1 MTYEEMIDIIES
13 KITFPFSLSWKARKD
28 FMYFYKKYSI
38 EFIGEC
44 IAIGARQY
52 LRYDA
57 DGLATQESVNL
68 FLNKIGGILHNKTR
82 LPIQQSINYIQA
94 VGRKTHEDWNRYT
107 AQAMLNEYSNVLIF
121 NNWNEDMIVE
131 ELRGNIIM
139 ITKEAKGWLEWE
151 GKMRKVIAEEGG
163 DGLPPATAGEKRDFS
178 MRPVG

>member
-57 DGLATQESVNL
+57 DGLATQESVNV

-94 VGRKTHEDWNRYT
+94 IGRKRHEDWNRYT
-107 AQAMLNEYSNVLIF
+107 AQALLNEYIGVLAY
-121 NNWNEDMIVE
+121 NNWNEDMIAE
-131 ELRGNIIM
+131 ELRGNIVG
-139 ITKEAKGWLEWE
+139 ITKEAKDWIEWQE
-151 GKMRKVIAEEGG
+151 KISNIIATEGG
-163 DGLPPATAGEKRDFS
+163 DVPPRAAEISPAGE
-178 MRPVG
+178 PN